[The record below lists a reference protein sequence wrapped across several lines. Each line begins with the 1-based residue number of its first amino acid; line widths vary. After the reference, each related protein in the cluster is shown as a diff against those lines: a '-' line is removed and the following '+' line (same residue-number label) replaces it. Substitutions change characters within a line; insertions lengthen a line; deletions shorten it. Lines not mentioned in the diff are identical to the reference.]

1 MQLKLKL
8 HRDFLSSQ
16 TATLFPAVSKTR
28 HAEGHGGLVSAADTN
43 NDKWQRQSL
52 THNYSHSKQI
62 QIIHLQSSVIFP
74 IFLKKE
80 LFLRNCNF
88 AQPIAVDRLLT
99 GFSLPWDWQQRLSTE
114 SHWSFTFMS
123 PAVVIWLRGSYKKH
137 SNCIFY
143 GLYGLYQFVKVKGIH
158 WVQCNTYIH
167 PKSSIK
173 IKDKRK

>member
-43 NDKWQRQSL
+43 KDKWQRQPL

-62 QIIHLQSSVIFP
+62 QIIPLQSSVIFP

-88 AQPIAVDRLLT
+88 AQSIAVDRLLT
-99 GFSLPWDWQQRLSTE
+99 GFSLPWDWQQRLSSE

-123 PAVVIWLRGSYKKH
+123 PAVVIWLRGRYKKH

-158 WVQCNTYIH
+158 WVQCNTHI
-167 PKSSIK
+167 SK
-173 IKDKRK
+173 IQYKDKR